1 MKFEDLFNEWEKDSK
16 IDKTE
21 LSDEALKIPKL
32 HHKYYTIF
40 AKERASL
47 KKLEAEMK
55 VLKLEKF
62 EFYTLGPTM
71 ETKERGWKLPAKG
84 MILKQDLNIYMDAD
98 KDIIELSLKIGVIQE
113 KIEFLTSILDSLKAR
128 GYLLKTALDFQKF
141 IMGG

>member
-1 MKFEDLFNEWEKDSK
+1 MKFEELFAEWEKDSK

-21 LSDEALKIPKL
+21 ITDEALKIPRL

-40 AKERASL
+40 AGERSSL
-47 KKLEAEMK
+47 KKLETEMK
-55 VLKLEKF
+55 SLKLEKF
-62 EFYTLGPTM
+62 EFYTQGPTQ
-71 ETKERGWKLPAKG
+71 ETKDKGWKLPAKG

-98 KDIIELSLKIGVIQE
+98 KDIIELSLKIGVVQE
-113 KIEFLTSILDSLKAR
+113 KIDFLNSILDSLKTR